1 MSNGYGIDLHTHS
14 RRSDGVHEP
23 ERLVELAAGR
33 GVRIMALADHDTL
46 AGATAATA
54 AGERC
59 GLRVIPAVELNT
71 ESEWGDAHI
80 LGYFLDPA
88 DAVLEGRLRS
98 LREHRARR
106 IETMVANLA
115 TLGHPVSLGR
125 ILDIAGGGAL
135 GRPHLAQALYEA
147 GHVPSY
153 DAAFTTLIAKGAPGY
168 VTRVGLTP
176 VGAVTLVRAHGGAPS
191 LAHPGTVSRLD
202 ALLESLVQAGLAG
215 IECYY
220 GSHTPAWTAH
230 CLALAAR
237 HALVPTGGS
246 DFHGRG
252 DHGAPLGAVFVPP
265 ETVARLEGAA
275 ADRPERPQR

>member
-1 MSNGYGIDLHTHS
+1 MSAGYSIDLHTHS

-23 ERLVELAAGR
+23 EHLVELAAER
-33 GVRIMALADHDTL
+33 GVRTLALADHDTL
-46 AGATAATA
+46 AGAEAAAA

-59 GLRVIPAVELNT
+59 GVRVIPAVELNT
-71 ESEWGDAHI
+71 ESDWGDAHV

-88 DAVLEGRLRS
+88 DGALEDRLRF
-98 LREHRARR
+98 LREHRAHR
-106 IETMVANLA
+106 IEKMVANLTA
-115 TLGHPVSLGR
+115 LGHAVALGR
-125 ILDIAGGGAL
+125 VLEIAGGGAL

-153 DAAFTTLIAKGAPGY
+153 DAAFQTLIAKDAPGY
-168 VTRVGLTP
+168 VARTGLTP
-176 VGAVTLVRAHGGAPS
+176 LEAVQLVRAHGGVPS
-191 LAHPGTVSRLD
+191 LAHPATVSMLD
-202 ALLESLVQAGLAG
+202 ALVERLVDAGLAG

-230 CLALAAR
+230 CLALADR
-237 HALVPTGGS
+237 HGVVPTGGS

-265 ETVARLEGAA
+265 ETIAMLEAA
-275 ADRPERPQR
+275 IVRR